1 MERRIDIAVVSVP
14 ILSHQIAISEFCKK
28 LLTLNPNFH
37 ITIIIPVLDSLPNA
51 SKFMIS
57 SLSSLNI
64 DTIILPSVN
73 LPQETTPSL
82 KLPLSMKKSVSFI
95 INALSSITSTTK
107 LVAIVADY
115 FAYEVFPFAKKHNI
129 LSYTYFPSSASVL
142 SLCYFHSSILD
153 EIISQQH
160 HVSIPGC
167 VPIHVSDL
175 PTSFQDLSSET
186 FKHFLLRS
194 KGIMGKSLCD
204 GILVN
209 SFMELEE
216 KAVKAMMEGNNPNV
230 FMVGPILQNVY
241 DCENTENDSSC
252 LEWLDKQTTK
262 SVVFVSFG
270 SGATLSQNQ
279 MNELALGLEL
289 SCQKFL
295 WVVREPNDL
304 ASGNYFGSSS
314 SKEKDPLSFLPKG
327 FLERT
332 KGKGFVVPNWA
343 PQVKILA
350 HKAIGGFVTHCGWFS
365 TIECVVNG
373 LPIIAWPLFAEQRMI
388 AAILV
393 DGLKV
398 AIRPKINNESGIIK
412 KGEIGNVLK
421 RLMVENEGREIGER
435 MKVLQ
440 DASAAAIKVDGSS
453 STTLSQLVNKWTNL
467 GTCEE
472 NYFPGKL
479 LSEN

>member
-28 LLTLNPNFH
+28 LVNLNPNFH

-51 SKFMIS
+51 SKSMIKS
-57 SLSSLNI
+57 SSSLNI
-64 DTIILPSVN
+64 DTIVLPSVN

-82 KLPLSMKKSVSFI
+82 KLPLSMKKSVPFI
-95 INALSSITSTTK
+95 LNALNSITSTTK
-107 LVAIVADY
+107 LVSIVADY

-153 EIISQQH
+153 QINSQQH

-167 VPIHVSDL
+167 VPIHRSDL

-194 KGIMGKSLCD
+194 KGMISKSLCD

-216 KAVKAMMEGNNPNV
+216 KAVRAMMEGNNNTNTNNNPNPNV
-230 FMVGPILQNVY
+230 YMVGPIVQNV
-241 DCENTENDSSC
+241 CESENTQNDSSC
-252 LEWLDKQTTK
+252 LEWLDRQTTK

-304 ASGNYFGSSS
+304 ASSNYFGSS

-327 FLERT
+327 FVERT
-332 KGKGFVVPNWA
+332 KGKGFVVPIWA
-343 PQVKILA
+343 PQVKILG

-393 DGLKV
+393 DGLNV
-398 AIRPKINNESGIIK
+398 AIRPKIDNESGIIE

-421 RLMVENEGREIGER
+421 RLMVENEGREIGVR

-440 DASAAAIKVDGSS
+440 DASVAAIKVDGSS
-453 STTLSQLVNKWTNL
+453 TTTLSQLVNKWTNL
-467 GTCEE
+467 ATCEE
-472 NYFPGKL
+472 N
-479 LSEN
+479 